1 MESENCK
8 KTVEADG
15 DTSGPMAK
23 KAKSDTVVALRQD
36 LKNEAW
42 IIFSE
47 CIRFKEEHGSTK
59 FEGVYTSREKAVKNA
74 RMVMSSLCG
83 AFDKDG
89 NFNENDES
97 ENWYPGLENYS
108 NYSDKRFAS
117 PEGETLFKAS
127 IYKEVTYE
135 VKMKKAILDGD
146 VFNDEDKEDE
156 NKEELI

>member
-15 DTSGPMAK
+15 DTSAPMAK
-23 KAKSDTVVALRQD
+23 KAKSDTTVALRQD
-36 LKNEAW
+36 LKYEAW
-42 IIFSE
+42 IIFNE
-47 CIRFKEEHGSTK
+47 HTRFKEENGSTK

-89 NFNENDES
+89 NFNENKS
-97 ENWYPGLENYS
+97 ENWYPEFENNS
-108 NYSDKRFAS
+108 NYSDKRFAR

-135 VKMKKAILDGD
+135 VKMKKAVLDIKAEKYRFQNCQG
-146 VFNDEDKEDE
+146 
-156 NKEELI
+156 L